1 MFLMYKRIKHILQVI
16 LLLKK
21 KKKRLSSRIFKN
33 CVAIGRVLSVSALC
47 IGAVQLAWAPPEVV
61 MSPPSL

>member
-1 MFLMYKRIKHILQVI
+1 MYKRIKYILQVI
-16 LLLKK
+16 LLL

-33 CVAIGRVLSVSALC
+33 CVAIGRVLSVYPVHWSRPAGL
-47 IGAVQLAWAPPEVV
+47 GSPEVV

>member
-1 MFLMYKRIKHILQVI
+1 MYKRIKHILQVI
-16 LLLKK
+16 LLL

-33 CVAIGRVLSVSALC
+33 CVAIGRVLSVYPVHWSRPAGL
-47 IGAVQLAWAPPEVV
+47 GSPEVV

>member
-21 KKKRLSSRIFKN
+21 KKKKKDCPVGFSKIVWRSGEFLVSLPCALEPSSWP
-33 CVAIGRVLSVSALC
+33 GL
-47 IGAVQLAWAPPEVV
+47 PPKW
-61 MSPPSL
+61 